1 MAAEMLAAS
10 LAPLCPARVIVG
22 GNGAA
27 VLHGD
32 DCIILS
38 FPSSSSQ
45 LFLLHAHR
53 EVVAARCPLI
63 SLPPRPARLH
73 HVDGLEAVEDPNA
86 LLVAIK
92 WVYTARVD
100 NAASTF
106 SENVFVGVRGG

>member
-10 LAPLCPARVIVG
+10 LAPLCPTRVIVG
-22 GNGAA
+22 GTGAA

-45 LFLLHAHR
+45 LFLLHTHR

-63 SLPPRPARLH
+63 SLPRPARLH
-73 HVDGLEAVEDPNA
+73 QVDGLEAVEDPNA

-100 NAASTF
+100 NASTF
-106 SENVFVGVRGG
+106 SENVFVEVRGG